1 MEPLTPTH
9 NSLSTKTIP
18 LLIWTTPS
26 PNILLRLK
34 VCIPSVVPK
43 TSNLSTGVKILSV
56 FKKADRWIAK
66 IFVAKLLPYVQHSHV
81 TQPQNNKT
89 NSDSVK
95 NLCSAQL
102 LFLLNFISV
111 KGYFLKC
118 CEVWPELSMKDLFFV
133 SVFCFQVWNIK
144 QREAF
149 WEHWSQASLTL
160 SRRNQIKRKGFMRH
174 WSLAGCMR
182 DNSELLGFKAVKKS
196 TVSALELHQAFKIF
210 RLMNIVPPS

>member
-1 MEPLTPTH
+1 MEPPTPTQ
-9 NSLSTKTIP
+9 NSLSTQTIP

-43 TSNLSTGVKILSV
+43 TGNLSTGVKILSV

-133 SVFCFQVWNIK
+133 FLLLFPGMK
-144 QREAF
+144 YK
-149 WEHWSQASLTL
+149 T
-160 SRRNQIKRKGFMRH
+160 KG
-174 WSLAGCMR
+174 G
-182 DNSELLGFKAVKKS
+182 LL
-196 TVSALELHQAFKIF
+196 SALKPGLPHTITEKSNKAQGIYETLVT
-210 RLMNIVPPS
+210 RWLYER